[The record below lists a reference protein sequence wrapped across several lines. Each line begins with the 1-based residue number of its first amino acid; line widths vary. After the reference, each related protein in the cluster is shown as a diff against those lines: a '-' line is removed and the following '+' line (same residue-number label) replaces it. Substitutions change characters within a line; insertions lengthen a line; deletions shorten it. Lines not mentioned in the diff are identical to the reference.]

1 MKVQID
7 KLLINFFKSEFVD
20 KKPGKIN
27 ANTATKKITDII

>member
-7 KLLINFFKSEFVD
+7 KLPINFFKSEFVD

-27 ANTATKKITDII
+27 ANTAIKKITDII